1 MAPDDRTRDRIVAY
15 VEANGADSVA
25 LFGSYATGEETD
37 DSDIDIL
44 VSFEETTSLLE
55 LARMQRELSEMVGQT
70 IELVTEGE
78 LSPLIRDRVEDEKEV
93 LA

>member
-25 LFGSYATGEETD
+25 LFGSYATG
-37 DSDIDIL
+37 
-44 VSFEETTSLLE
+44 EETTSLLE